1 MGGFSV
7 DCGFN
12 GVRSGFGQ
20 GIQKGSPSVLG
31 SSMVNF
37 DVWIY
42 GIDMLLK
49 FVDLIF
55 PGSTVDIINIPEPP
69 LD

>member
-1 MGGFSV
+1 MGGFSINY
-7 DCGFN
+7 GFN

-20 GIQKGSPSVLG
+20 GIWEGESICSWEFCG
-31 SSMVNF
+31 EF

-42 GIDMLLK
+42 GIEVLLK

-55 PGSTVDIINIPEPP
+55 SGGTVDIINIHEPQ

>member
-20 GIQKGSPSVLG
+20 SILEGEAIYSWEFCGEP
-31 SSMVNF
+31 

-42 GIDMLLK
+42 GVEVLLK
-49 FVDLIF
+49 IFDLSVNTSHLLGLCIQ
-55 PGSTVDIINIPEPP
+55 
-69 LD
+69 

>member
-20 GIQKGSPSVLG
+20 GMQKGGAHLFLG
-31 SSMVNF
+31 SSVVNL
-37 DVWIY
+37 
-42 GIDMLLK
+42 MC
-49 FVDLIF
+49 
-55 PGSTVDIINIPEPP
+55 GSME
-69 LD
+69 LRCS